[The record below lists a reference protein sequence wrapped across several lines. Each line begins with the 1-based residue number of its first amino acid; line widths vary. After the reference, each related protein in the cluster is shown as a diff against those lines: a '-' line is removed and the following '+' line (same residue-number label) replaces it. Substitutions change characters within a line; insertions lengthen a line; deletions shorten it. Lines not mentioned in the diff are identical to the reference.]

1 MGLFR
6 THAERVADREA
17 KRAYK
22 LKKLAIKKD
31 VALSEDLRNTA
42 ADNLMLASLGID
54 HTIDENGVKI
64 AKVQALGGI
73 ANGVLGV
80 LAGTSPGGT
89 IQNPVVVGGTSSGTV
104 SAAGT
109 ITANGDNSMI
119 LVAAGVVLLIL
130 IMKK

>member
-6 THAERVADREA
+6 SRSEREA
-17 KRAYK
+17 AKKAKYDFK

-54 HTIDENGVKI
+54 HTIDENNVKV
-64 AKVQALGGI
+64 AKINALDNI

-80 LAGTSPGGT
+80 FGGAAGSYSGTGT
-89 IQNPVVVGGTSSGTV
+89 IQNPATLQV
-104 SAAGT
+104 SAGS
-109 ITANGDNSMI
+109 NNSMVFI
-119 LVAAGVVLLIL
+119 VAGVVLLLIL
-130 IMKK
+130 LKK